1 MARYSENHDRV
12 KRVVITPEI
21 TRAYWSRPRAFQG
34 EKVTL
39 FVETARAPDDL
50 ELTIQIWEDGADT
63 GDPDGFVA
71 ELKGPHRVKNNRC
84 SKEYTVDFDPE
95 TLGREIA
102 LEGDRFE
109 FYALVKNEAMKLSA
123 RSTLLYVDLHPLSI
137 SS

>member
-1 MARYSENHDRV
+1 MARYSESNDRV
-12 KRVVITPEI
+12 RRVVITPEL
-21 TRAYWSRPRAFQG
+21 TRAYWSRSRAFQG

-39 FVETARAPDDL
+39 HVELARAPDDL
-50 ELTIQIWEDGADT
+50 ELSIQIWEDGADT

-71 ELKGPHRVKNNRC
+71 ELEGPHKVKGNRW

-95 TLGREIA
+95 TLGRELS
-102 LEGDRFE
+102 LEGSRYE
-109 FYALVKNEAMKLSA
+109 FYFLVKNEAMKLSG

>member
-71 ELKGPHRVKNNRC
+71 ELEG
-84 SKEYTVDFDPE
+84 VDAYAID
-95 TLGREIA
+95 T
-102 LEGDRFE
+102 E
-109 FYALVKNEAMKLSA
+109 FPANA
-123 RSTLLYVDLHPLSI
+123 RI
-137 SS
+137 SRSWR